1 MLCVI
6 ILSPQKLT
14 VTSYGMAPQVVLA
27 TGCSS
32 GIGLSTAQR
41 LAQDPDQRYLVIATV
56 IAIAEKT
63 ELVAAVGDAIDK
75 TIFIKEM
82 DITKDEDITRVVDDV
97 MKTHGGID
105 FLINV
110 AGVAGIGF
118 PERASRARIDR
129 IFNVNAIGTIRLT
142 LAVLP
147 HMKQKKAG
155 KIISVSSIAGKQGFP
170 YAEFYTA
177 SKFALEGFFE
187 SLLCTVRSFNIRICM
202 IEPTQVKT
210 GLLQWAVS
218 ETDGLSKDNTVH
230 EIDRRQMRCFCDHMA
245 AFPSMSVDDVVDVLM
260 TKCVEVDD
268 PVFRHL
274 VVSTEGMEAL
284 GEAVADLTGEKSIAS
299 PRKMIGAM

>member
-1 MLCVI
+1 
-6 ILSPQKLT
+6 
-14 VTSYGMAPQVVLA
+14 MAPQVVLV

-32 GIGLSTAQR
+32 GVGLSTARR

-56 IAIAEKT
+56 IAMAEKA

-82 DITKDEDITRVVDDV
+82 DITKDEDITRVVADV

-105 FLINV
+105 ILLNV
-110 AGVAGIGF
+110 AGVPGIGL
-118 PERASRARIDR
+118 PERVSRATMDK
-129 IFNVNAIGTIRLT
+129 IFNVNTIGTIRLT
-142 LAVLP
+142 LAILP
-147 HMKQKKAG
+147 HMKQKKTG
-155 KIISVSSIAGKQGFP
+155 KIISVSSTAGMQGLP

-202 IEPTQVKT
+202 IEPTKVETAMFQSV
-210 GLLQWAVS
+210 LS
-218 ETDGLSKDNTVH
+218 ETDGLSKNDTVH
-230 EIDRRQMRCFCDHMA
+230 EIDRRQMRCFCDHVA
-245 AFPSMSVDDVVDVLM
+245 ASPSMSVDDVVNVL

-274 VVSTEGMEAL
+274 VVPPELKEAM

-299 PRKMIGAM
+299 MRKMIGAM

>member
-1 MLCVI
+1 
-6 ILSPQKLT
+6 
-14 VTSYGMAPQVVLA
+14 MAPQVVLV

-32 GIGLSTAQR
+32 GIGLCAARR

-56 IAIAEKT
+56 IAMSEKA

-75 TIFIKEM
+75 TTFIKEM
-82 DITKDEDITRVVDDV
+82 DITKDEDITRVVEDV
-97 MKTHGGID
+97 VKTHGRID
-105 FLINV
+105 ILVNV
-110 AGVAGIGF
+110 AGVAGIGL
-118 PERASRARIDR
+118 PERASRAGIDR

-147 HMKQKKAG
+147 HMKQKKEG

-187 SLLCTVRSFNIRICM
+187 SLLCTVKSFNIKICM
-202 IEPTQVKT
+202 IEPTQAKT

-218 ETDGLSKDNTVH
+218 EIEGLSKDHTIN
-230 EIDRRQMRCFCDHMA
+230 EIDRRQMRCLYDHMSG
-245 AFPSMSVDDVVDVLM
+245 FRSMAVDDVVDVLM
-260 TKCVEVDD
+260 TKCIEVDD

-274 VVSTEGMEAL
+274 VVSAEDKEAM
-284 GEAVADLTGEKSIAS
+284 GEAVADLTGEKSIAAL
-299 PRKMIGAM
+299 RKIIGAM